1 MILERKTHEAITQHC
16 HCLEHGQWKRLMLDE
31 SSNVFET
38 DHKFS
43 LSRTFCLLQRNEKYI
58 SKPVLKASTDKGYK
72 MTNQT
77 LYVRV
82 IMNVISY

>member
-1 MILERKTHEAITQHC
+1 
-16 HCLEHGQWKRLMLDE
+16 MLDE
-31 SSNVFET
+31 SSNIFGT

-43 LSRTFCLLQRNEKYI
+43 FPTTSFCLLQRNEKYI
-58 SKPVLKASTDKGYK
+58 LKAVLKTSTDKGYK